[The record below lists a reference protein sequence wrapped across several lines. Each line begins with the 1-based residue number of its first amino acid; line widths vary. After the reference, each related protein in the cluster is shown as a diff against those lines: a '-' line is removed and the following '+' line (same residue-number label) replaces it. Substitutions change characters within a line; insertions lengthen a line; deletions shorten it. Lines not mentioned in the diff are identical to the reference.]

1 MERIYDN
8 PTWRAGQR
16 AFLKS
21 YREGVRE
28 SNRFRNTG
36 QAQKYL
42 QEEQYPSGEA
52 MGEDALRYWRGAA
65 KGAGWKHVISM
76 PWRKTEE
83 HGSFIVASKPV
94 LDAEEERKVACRL
107 GNHAFVTIK
116 TLWARD
122 CSIRGVYK
130 WPRIIK
136 IENYKGGG
144 FPAYAWYARVV
155 PR

>member
-36 QAQKYL
+36 QPQKLL
-42 QEEQYPSGEA
+42 QEKRYPSGA
-52 MGEDALRYWRGAA
+52 LIEDYTLNLLRGAA
-65 KGAGWKHVISM
+65 KGSGWKHKIFM

-83 HGSFIVASKPV
+83 HGNFIVINKPI
-94 LDAEEERKVACRL
+94 LDAKEEREMARTL
-107 GNHAFVTIK
+107 GIQAHQVLG
-116 TLWARD
+116 TLWRHD
-122 CSIRGVYK
+122 SIRGVYK

-136 IENYKGGG
+136 VENYKGGG